1 MLSRTAPVVLGN
13 AMATMSTT
21 KRPGAALI
29 ALLCAATT
37 TLVAVL
43 ASGALA
49 EEKLQKLSAGQIRAR
64 IAGMELTDEVHWRE
78 LYGRSGTVTSTSMGR
93 KRTGKWRVE
102 KDQLCIE
109 FEKEPPANCYEVWM
123 AGKKVELR
131 RQGLLPLQGV
141 VEQPTGRK

>member
-21 KRPGAALI
+21 KRPVAAVI
-29 ALLCAATT
+29 ALLGAATT
-37 TLVAVL
+37 ALVVVL

-78 LYGRSGTVTSTSMGR
+78 LYERSGTVTSTSMGR

-123 AGKKVELR
+123 SGKKVELR